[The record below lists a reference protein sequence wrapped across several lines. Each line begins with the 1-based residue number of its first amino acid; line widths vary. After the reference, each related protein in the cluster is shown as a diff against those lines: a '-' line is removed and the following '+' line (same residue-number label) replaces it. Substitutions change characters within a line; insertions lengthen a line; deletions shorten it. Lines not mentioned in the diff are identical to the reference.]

1 MSSLGPAGDPRAPY
15 ARIAV
20 VALILRGDKEAGDDR
35 WLLIRR
41 NQSQPAWDPPGG
53 RMENDE
59 DLAAAVSRE
68 VAEETGLSIE
78 VSGPC
83 YGLLTVYKGERL
95 LAVSL
100 ACRAASDPDRLDL
113 DPEAATEWR
122 WVSAEEW
129 ERLAGLRDSS
139 WTVRDVRRATRMA
152 GVLLQ
157 MEEE

>member
-20 VALILRGDKEAGDDR
+20 VALIHRDDKEPGDDR

-41 NQSQPAWDPPGG
+41 NQPRPVWDPPGG

-68 VAEETGLSIE
+68 VAEETGLSID
-78 VSGPC
+78 VSDPC
-83 YGLLTVYKGERL
+83 YALLTVYKGERL

-100 ACRAASDPDRLDL
+100 ACRAASNPDRLDL
-113 DPEAATEWR
+113 DPEAATDWR

-129 ERLAGLRDSS
+129 ERLADLRDSS
-139 WTVRDVRRATRMA
+139 WTAHDVRRATRMA